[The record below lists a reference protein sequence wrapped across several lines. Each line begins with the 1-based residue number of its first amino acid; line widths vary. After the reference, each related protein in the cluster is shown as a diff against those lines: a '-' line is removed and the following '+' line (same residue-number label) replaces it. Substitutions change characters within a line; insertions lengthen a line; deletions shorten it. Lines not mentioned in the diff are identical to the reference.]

1 MSPTQALEG
10 LWRPLFT
17 AYATPTPLPSARQPP
32 RGADDHF
39 GSRVHIQQQ
48 NHRMY

>member
-17 AYATPTPLPSARQPP
+17 ASTAPYSRSLCPAAPTWYR
-32 RGADDHF
+32 
-39 GSRVHIQQQ
+39 
-48 NHRMY
+48 